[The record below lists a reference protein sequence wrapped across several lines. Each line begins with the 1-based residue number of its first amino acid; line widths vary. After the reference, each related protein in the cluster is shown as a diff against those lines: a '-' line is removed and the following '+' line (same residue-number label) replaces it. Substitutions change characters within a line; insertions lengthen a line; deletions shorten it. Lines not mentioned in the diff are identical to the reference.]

1 MFYRSNCLRSWNK
14 WLFHPRFIK
23 AGVPLVK
30 TSRCL
35 IKLDVSLADI
45 VKLWISPIWK
55 RCFVTLFYPCF
66 EVLLKHV
73 KAWLKPNLHKI
84 RKAVI
89 TLPGFGFNLCRT
101 GSLTNLDDL
110 NIIRL
115 IKSDKISDMTINVFF
130 FFFGRT
136 AKNGPPRRHAS
147 NNQCISKEKNISQ
160 FAWRSHC
167 MIFALPDNKNLGK
180 LDLTPTSW
188 IL

>member
-30 TSRCL
+30 TSKCL
-35 IKLDVSLADI
+35 IKLDVSLVDI
-45 VKLWISPIWK
+45 VKLWILPIWK

-84 RKAVI
+84 PKAVL

-110 NIIRL
+110 NIIRR
-115 IKSDKISDMTINVFF
+115 IKSDKISYMTINVFYLLEEQLKMDLLDDMLLTINAF
-130 FFFGRT
+130 Q
-136 AKNGPPRRHAS
+136 KKKS
-147 NNQCISKEKNISQ
+147 ISQ
-160 FAWRSHC
+160 YAWRSHC
-167 MIFALPDNKNLGK
+167 MIFALPDNKTLGK